1 MAPNR
6 LLTSRAIIGSIYNRL
21 TMGDQSWI
29 DRYVMKMDSN
39 QAIEN
44 YAWLGMV
51 PQMREWVGGRQPK
64 TVRENVFSVA
74 NKPYESTLE
83 IMTADL
89 RRDQSGQIQVRI
101 GELAR
106 RVLSFPASLLTTLM
120 IAGESTVCYD
130 GQYFFDTDHSE
141 GSSGSQSN
149 DLAVDI
155 STLATEVHG
164 STTAPSVEEMQQ
176 SILQAIQAILGFK
189 DDQGEPM
196 NEGARRF
203 EVMVPTTLWSV
214 ATAAVSLP
222 VIQSGQ
228 TNQITALRDF
238 EITVVVNPRL
248 TWTAEFAVYRTDGET
263 KPFIL
268 QEEVP
273 IMVDAVA
280 EGSELEFNEKKH
292 RYGVQWEGAV
302 AYGFWQH
309 ACLVTMT

>member
-1 MAPNR
+1 MAINR

-21 TMGDQSWI
+21 TLGDQSWI
-29 DRYVMKMDSN
+29 DRYTMKMGSN

-51 PQMREWVGGRQPK
+51 PQMREWIGGRQPK

-83 IMTADL
+83 IMTSDL
-89 RRDQSGQIQVRI
+89 RRDQSGQIMVRI

-106 RVLSFPASLLTTLM
+106 RVLSFPASLLSTLM

-130 GQYFFDTDHSE
+130 GQFFFDTDHAE
-141 GSSGSQSN
+141 GSSGSQNN
-149 DLAVDI
+149 DLSHAAATGTSPTVPEMRDAIMEAV
-155 STLATEVHG
+155 A
-164 STTAPSVEEMQQ
+164 
-176 SILQAIQAILGFK
+176 AILGFK

-196 NEGARRF
+196 NEGARAF
-203 EVMVPTTLWSV
+203 EVMVPTLFFPV
-214 ATAAVSLP
+214 AAAAITLP
-222 VIQSGQ
+222 VIDSGVS
-228 TNQITALRDF
+228 NIIPALPDF
-238 EITVVVNPRL
+238 SIKPVVNSRL
-248 TWTAEFAVYRTDGET
+248 SAWTDKMMVYRTDAET

-273 IMVDAVA
+273 LFVDAVA
-280 EGSELEFNEKKH
+280 EGSELEFTDKKH
-292 RYGVQWEGAV
+292 WYGVQWEGAV

-309 ACLVTMT
+309 ACLMTFT